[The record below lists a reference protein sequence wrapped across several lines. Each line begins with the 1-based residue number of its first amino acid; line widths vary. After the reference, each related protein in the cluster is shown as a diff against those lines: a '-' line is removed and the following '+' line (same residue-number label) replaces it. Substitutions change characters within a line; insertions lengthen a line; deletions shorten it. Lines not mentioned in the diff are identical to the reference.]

1 MVFIGIFMVC
11 FSVIELLFNYNI
23 FAVLLSDFIE
33 LVGSSAFLDPL
44 QKVEAHLAADFYRLL
59 GPQVESTEMAIVAFL
74 AFIFCLTWPD
84 QKSPQMKKLTT
95 VMLFLLSALIIV
107 NSSRAVILAV
117 LAVVISNYVILN
129 IRKGRRLSALT
140 ITTIMIGL
148 LIAVTIIINYAQLLA
163 YLDRIGVTAT
173 FAERIEDEGTILIRL
188 WIWDETLNLIRENLW
203 VGIGFAEIDM
213 PTMSDVFSSHN
224 YILDLLMHHGI
235 FLTIF
240 LNIIFFI
247 MAFRSLRLLK
257 NKYETIQSA
266 SQVFLLLGLTM
277 MVVGLANPEKPQLAA
292 IFWFFGGLVNSFW
305 QREAQNYA

>member
-1 MVFIGIFMVC
+1 M
-11 FSVIELLFNYNI
+11 
-23 FAVLLSDFIE
+23 LS
-33 LVGSSAFLDPL
+33 
-44 QKVEAHLAADFYRLL
+44 
-59 GPQVESTEMAIVAFL
+59 
-74 AFIFCLTWPD
+74 
-84 QKSPQMKKLTT
+84 
-95 VMLFLLSALIIV
+95 
-107 NSSRAVILAV
+107 
-117 LAVVISNYVILN
+117 
-129 IRKGRRLSALT
+129 
-140 ITTIMIGL
+140 
-148 LIAVTIIINYAQLLA
+148 

-173 FAERIEDEGTILIRL
+173 FAERIEDEGTILILL